1 MKEHRKLMKSDESFK
16 SPLRYRGYNTGVK
29 RLVSSLV
36 LAAVVAALAASGGT
50 ASSTLRFV
58 GNDGAQSVSANWSG
72 YALQDATAA
81 GLQFTSVTGTWTVPV
96 ATCDPSSN
104 GSAAFWV
111 GLGGS
116 SETATG
122 LEQTGTG
129 SDCNNGVAK
138 YYAWYEILPA
148 ASVTVPLKVKP
159 GDQITTSVNVNGT
172 NVLVQIK
179 NRTRKTSFTKSLTV
193 VAPDLSSAEWIAEAP
208 SACSNTGRCTVLPL
222 ANFGTVNFSRAATI
236 ASSHPG
242 TITDPT
248 WASQAISLVP
258 QSSNRFFASR
268 DSSSTAGATP
278 GVLSADGRS
287 FPVSWVA
294 NASTPAP

>member
-1 MKEHRKLMKSDESFK
+1 MR
-16 SPLRYRGYNTGVK
+16 
-29 RLVSSLV
+29 RLVSSLIV
-36 LAAVVAALAASGGT
+36 TTVVFGLAASSGT
-50 ASSTLRFV
+50 ASTRQFAS
-58 GNDGAQSVSANWSG
+58 NDGSQSVSANWSG
-72 YALQDATAA
+72 YTLQDANAA
-81 GLQFTSVTGTWTVPV
+81 GLEFTSVTGTWTVPV
-96 ATCDPSSN
+96 TTCDSTSTA
-104 GSAAFWV
+104 SAAFWV

-116 SETATG
+116 SDTATG

-129 SDCNNGVAK
+129 ADCSNGTAK

-159 GDQITTSVNVNGT
+159 GDQITTSVNVSGT
-172 NVLVQIK
+172 TVLVQIK
-179 NRTRKTSFTKSLTV
+179 NRTRKTRFTKALTV
-193 VAPDLSSAEWIAEAP
+193 AAPDLSSAEWIAEAP

-222 ANFGTVNFSRAATI
+222 ANFGTVNFTRAAVI
-236 ASSHPG
+236 ASAHPG

-248 WASQAISLVP
+248 WANAAISLVP
-258 QSSNRFFASR
+258 QSSSRFFAAR

-294 NASTPAP
+294 NATG